1 MVHVHVR
8 RLLLAPPPA
17 AAPSSVGEGEGVG
30 GSGRKRKERTGGEGR
45 REARDSVSCCGATFG
60 ATMGNIVGYLEGRGV
75 PAERARILR
84 GVRAQLADAAGAL
97 ATMNGDDVHHLARG
111 MAACRVVGPQ
121 RGALPELPGVNPHCP
136 RIDSKYG
143 HVATAVGTTAA
154 LIAIFGV
161 MCEVPAQC
169 AHIAADE
176 SFIKAMR
183 CAQAALAAWST
194 PALQLRGEHWSAL
207 EAERRA
213 LERAIDG
220 AREASRSA
228 ARLRATPERTMAL
241 QLAWARR
248 AAYPPHERVDPQTQP
263 ALRAR
268 ARDRSLFAEWGES
281 ASASTSTSAST
292 LDADADDWQLGLD
305 EWALVSPAS
314 PPPPVA
320 PLPGTTVVPLSEI
333 RLVAEP
339 AAAAVAAAAAAQAS
353 SDDGASFVTSSSWQ
367 TLGSAGSRA
376 SLGSLGSLG
385 SRASQ
390 DSLDEALVRPL
401 QRGVVVSV
409 R

>member
-17 AAPSSVGEGEGVG
+17 AAAAPS
-30 GSGRKRKERTGGEGR
+30 SGRKRKERAGAETR

-97 ATMNGDDVHHLARG
+97 ATMDGDDVHHLARG

-169 AHIAADE
+169 AHIATDE

-194 PALQLRGEHWSAL
+194 PALQLRDEHWSAL

-220 AREASRSA
+220 AREASRAA
-228 ARLRATPERTMAL
+228 ARMGASAERTMAL

-248 AAYPPHERVDPQTQP
+248 AAYPPHERVDPRTQP

-268 ARDRSLFAEWGES
+268 ARDRSLFAEWCESATTS
-281 ASASTSTSAST
+281 ASAST
-292 LDADADDWQLGLD
+292 ADAEGDDWQLGLGLD

-339 AAAAVAAAAAAQAS
+339 AAAAQAAQAAQAS
-353 SDDGASFVTSSSWQ
+353 SDDAASFVTSSSWQ
-367 TLGSAGSRA
+367 TLGSLGSRA